1 MRADRA
7 ALSAATRQ
15 GEIIVKNTRVLLASR
30 PQGEPGDDCFRI
42 ETVETPPLKEGQV
55 LIKVL
60 YLSLDPYMRGRMND
74 VKSYASPLQIG
85 EVMIG
90 ESAGVVIESRSSRF
104 AVGDYVTAHMGW
116 QSLLVADDSHPMLAK
131 VDIANAPLSAHL
143 GVVGMPGRTAYF
155 GLTELGRPCA
165 GETLVVSAAS
175 GAVGSVVGQIARILG
190 LRVVGIAGGAEKC
203 AYVRDTLKFDACI
216 DYKAGNLATDLK
228 AACPDGI
235 DIYFENVGGDVAR
248 AVAPLLNEGARVPIC
263 GYVSSYNAED
273 ISQAVTPMQ
282 IFGALPHPPEHR
294 FFVVTEWMPRWPEAT
309 RQLGQWLREGK
320 LQYRESIGDGLENA
334 PELFR
339 GLLRGKN
346 FGKQLVRV
354 AVQ

>member
-1 MRADRA
+1 M
-7 ALSAATRQ
+7 
-15 GEIIVKNTRVLLASR
+15 KNTRVLLAKR
-30 PQGEPGDDCFRI
+30 PSGEPGDDCFRF
-42 ETVETPPLKEGQV
+42 ETVETPEPREGQV

-85 EVMIG
+85 DVMIG
-90 ESAGVVIESRSSRF
+90 ESAGVVVESKSARF

-116 QSLLVADDSHPMLAK
+116 QSALVADDSHPMLTK
-131 VDIANAPLSAHL
+131 VDTANAPLSAYL

-155 GLTELGRPCA
+155 GLTELGRPQA

-175 GAVGSVVGQIARILG
+175 GAVGSVVGQIGRILG

-203 AYVRDTLKFDACI
+203 AYVRNELGFDACI
-216 DYKAGNLATDLK
+216 DYKAGNLAADLQT
-228 AACPDGI
+228 ACPQGI

-248 AVAPLLNEGARVPIC
+248 AVAPLLNKGARVPIC

-273 ISQAVTPMQ
+273 ISKAVTPMH
-282 IFGALPHPPEHR
+282 IFGALANPPEHR
-294 FFVVTEWMPRWPEAT
+294 FFVVTEWMSRWPEAT

-339 GLLRGKN
+339 GLLKGRN
-346 FGKQLVRV
+346 FGKQLVQV
-354 AVQ
+354 ARE